1 MSHLEF
7 FTKNRGGGIFLRYKG
22 NNLNCELDFSRNSI
36 EQSGSMSIEELSTLF
51 TVDLLVRRLIC
62 LISDRG
68 YFCSD
73 LSLTVALRVPL
84 FGFFESYSGEVSLGL
99 NFKF

>member
-7 FTKNRGGGIFLRYKG
+7 FIKNRGGGIFLRYKG
-22 NNLNCELDFSRNSI
+22 NNLNCEVDFSRNSI

-68 YFCSD
+68 YFCLD
-73 LSLTVALRVPL
+73 LSLSLTAAICLL
-84 FGFFESYSGEVSLGL
+84 FPNRTKTTYMAPSFHGV
-99 NFKF
+99 